1 MQESDCP
8 GICDDGSMDSTNL
21 GMWYRKI
28 VEGMKVLGKDLEI
41 AKGYKRCMEEV
52 GFVDVQEKIFYW
64 PVGVGPSSV
73 SLPYLIKF
81 SYIHTNR

>member
-8 GICDDGSMDSTNL
+8 GVCDDGSMDGTSL
-21 GMWYRKI
+21 GTWYTKI

-41 AKGYKRCMEEV
+41 AKGYRRGMEET

-64 PVGVGPSSV
+64 PVGV
-73 SLPYLIKF
+73 SLF
-81 SYIHTNR
+81 SYVLHAKSIHT